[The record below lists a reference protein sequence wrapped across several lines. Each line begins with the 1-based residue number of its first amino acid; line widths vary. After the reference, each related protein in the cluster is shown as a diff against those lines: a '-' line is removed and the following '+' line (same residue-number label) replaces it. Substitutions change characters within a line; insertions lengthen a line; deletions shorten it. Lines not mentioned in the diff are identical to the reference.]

1 MGETWATSCPTTQ
14 GQFFCQNWESSSAGT
29 CDITPSKTIVSSPC
43 PSLRGDHWDQSRCG
57 DSLAMTPTHEVVHM
71 ALHISYTKEAILL
84 EDWRGKIARAKAR
97 KCGATMRKTLVEEV
111 PAMIHPKVNIF
122 QL

>member
-1 MGETWATSCPTTQ
+1 
-14 GQFFCQNWESSSAGT
+14 
-29 CDITPSKTIVSSPC
+29 
-43 PSLRGDHWDQSRCG
+43 
-57 DSLAMTPTHEVVHM
+57 MTPTHEVVHM